1 MEKAQDRLD
10 VLEKIEK
17 YELEGKF
24 DVDPEIDPPA
34 KELLPNQV
42 DYLHKKLSSKI
53 KSWYAYKAAGKF
65 MFKMIDQKQLIIKDL
80 IGIENLQNLKTGA
93 ILTCNHFNPFDSFLA
108 QYVYMKSNQK
118 KKKFYRVI
126 KEGNYTSVGGF
137 YGLLMKN
144 CNTLPLSSNR
154 RTMAMFLDAVNTVLK
169 RGDLVLIYPEQA
181 LWWNY
186 RKPRPL
192 KPGGFKFAVTADVPV
207 VPIFITMED
216 SDVMGGDGFPIQQH
230 TIHIS
235 KPIYPDKNL
244 SVKEN
249 VENMKNE
256 NYKVW
261 VDIYEKFY
269 GEPLKFSTKEK

>member
-80 IGIENLQNLKTGA
+80 IGIENLQNLKSGA
-93 ILTCNHFNPFDSFLA
+93 VLTCNHFNPFDSFLA
-108 QYVYMKSNQK
+108 QYVYMKSKQK

-154 RTMAMFLDAVNTVLK
+154 KTMALFLNAVNTVLK
-169 RGDLVLIYPEQA
+169 RGDFVLIYPEQA

-192 KPGGFKFAVTADVPV
+192 KPGGFKFAVGADVPV

-216 SDVMGGDGFPIQQH
+216 SDVMGADGFPIQQH

-235 KPIYPDKNL
+235 KPIYPDENL
-244 SVKEN
+244 SSKEN
-249 VENMKNE
+249 IEKMKNE

-269 GEPLKFSTKEK
+269 GEPLKFTTKEK

>member
-10 VLEKIEK
+10 DLEKIK
-17 YELEGKF
+17 QFELEGKF

-34 KELLPNQV
+34 KELLPDQV
-42 DYLHKKLSSKI
+42 DYLNKKLKN
-53 KSWYAYKAAGKF
+53 KFMTWYAFRAAGKF
-65 MFKMIDQKQLIIKDL
+65 MFKMIDAKQLIIKDL
-80 IGIENLQNLKTGA
+80 VGIEHLQNLKSGA

-108 QYVYMKSNQK
+108 QYVYMNAKQK

-137 YGLLMKN
+137 YGLLMKH

-154 RTMAMFLDAVNTVLK
+154 KTMSMFLNAVDTVLK

-192 KPGGFKFAVTADVPV
+192 KPGGFKFAVSAGVPV
-207 VPIFITMED
+207 VPIFITMKD
-216 SDVMGGDGFPIQQH
+216 SDVMGGDGFPVQEH
-230 TIHIS
+230 TIHVLE
-235 KPIYPDKNL
+235 PIYPDKDL
-244 SVKEN
+244 SNKEN
-249 VENMKNE
+249 VEQMMDK
-256 NYKVW
+256 NYKAW
-261 VDIYEKFY
+261 VKVYEEVY
-269 GEPLKFSTKEK
+269 GEKLKFTTKEK

>member
-80 IGIENLQNLKTGA
+80 IGIENLQNLKSGA
-93 ILTCNHFNPFDSFLA
+93 VLTCNHFNPFDSFLA
-108 QYVYMKSNQK
+108 QYVYMKSKQK

-154 RTMAMFLDAVNTVLK
+154 KTMALFLNAVNTVLK
-169 RGDLVLIYPEQA
+169 RGDFVLIYPEQA

-192 KPGGFKFAVTADVPV
+192 KPGGFKFAVSADVPV

-216 SDVMGGDGFPIQQH
+216 SDVMGADGFPIQQH

-235 KPIYPDKNL
+235 KPIYPDENL
-244 SVKEN
+244 SSKEN
-249 VENMKNE
+249 IEKMKNE

-269 GEPLKFSTKEK
+269 GEPLKFTTKEK